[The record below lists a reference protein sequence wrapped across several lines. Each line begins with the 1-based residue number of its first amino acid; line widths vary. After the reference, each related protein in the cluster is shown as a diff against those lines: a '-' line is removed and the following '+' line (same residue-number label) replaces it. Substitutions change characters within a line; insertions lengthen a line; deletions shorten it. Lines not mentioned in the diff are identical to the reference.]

1 MKKVVYFGVFRY
13 GPRDITLVCTEIQ
26 KKLFVQYILC
36 GIYYF
41 MPVDC
46 MDVICMVRIG
56 KNIVMWISAEVFFCI
71 DWHKSK
77 ILQFCVC
84 QMKKYMHLELVAL
97 NI

>member
-1 MKKVVYFGVFRY
+1 MMMMNLAVMRSEKGCVFRY

-41 MPVDC
+41 IPVDC

-56 KNIVMWISAEVFFCI
+56 KNIVM
-71 DWHKSK
+71 
-77 ILQFCVC
+77 
-84 QMKKYMHLELVAL
+84 
-97 NI
+97 